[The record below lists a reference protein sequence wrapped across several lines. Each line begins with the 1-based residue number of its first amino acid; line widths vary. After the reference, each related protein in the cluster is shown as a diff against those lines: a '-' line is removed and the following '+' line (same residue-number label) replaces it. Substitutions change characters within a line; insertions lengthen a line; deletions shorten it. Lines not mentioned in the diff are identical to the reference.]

1 MQGVAVLLAA
11 VQGVLMGRV
20 VLLRRCGFHRA
31 AKRLYARWALMLA
44 LMTWAAMLTQECIL
58 LRAGLLA
65 WHTGLPLHLC
75 SAVGLLIPPMLLT
88 GRRSLWHITLYLGVP
103 AGLLATLFPSVVQ
116 TPWPYLTRLSFHLL
130 HGCVML
136 APLWPLCLGVE
147 PSPGGAWTAAAFL
160 GGLALLAA
168 GVNRLAGANYL
179 FLNLPAP
186 DTPLAALAKGGVGA
200 YRAWLAG
207 IAAAVLAGEAG
218 VVAQLTH
225 PYG

>member
-1 MQGVAVLLAA
+1 MQGLAVLMAA
-11 VQGVLMGRV
+11 AQGLTMRRIL
-20 VLLRRCGFHRA
+20 LLRGCGFHRA
-31 AKRLYARWALMLA
+31 ARRLYARAALTLSV
-44 LMTWAAMLTQECIL
+44 LTYAAMLTQEIL
-58 LRAGLLA
+58 LARAGLLSLS
-65 WHTGLPLHLC
+65 TGLPLHVC

-136 APLWPLCLGVE
+136 APLLPLCLGVE